1 MKKWKICKSDD
12 SLAAE
17 FASKCDINKLAL
29 EVLTARGFTDFQQ
42 VIDFFSLPELSDPF
56 LIKDMEK
63 KEKVVEVVEQQAVFV
78 KPDLAKLKAVYI
90 AKLNEIEEKYN
101 QDKTR
106 IRPAYEGMSKV
117 VREFVYK
124 ATGTEVDKFTLAEI
138 SNTEFAGL
146 TKLVGEYYQPEF
158 DKISE
163 GDVKASLEK
172 SRRLVAEWN

>member
-1 MKKWKICKSDD
+1 MPTTVNFRRLFDFSQLPIIITAAV
-12 SLAAE
+12 LAALTV
-17 FASKCDINKLAL
+17 AI
-29 EVLTARGFTDFQQ
+29 VLYFLY
-42 VIDFFSLPELSDPF
+42 SLL
-56 LIKDMEK
+56 KDMKK
-63 KEKVVEVVEQQAVFV
+63 KEKVVEEAPKPVFV
-78 KPDLAKLKAVYI
+78 KPDLAKLKAEYI
-90 AKLNEIEEKYN
+90 DKLNKIEIKYN
-101 QDKTR
+101 EDTTK

-138 SNTEFAGL
+138 SRTEFAGL

-172 SRRLVAEWN
+172 TRRLVAEWN